1 MYLTSQDLNKGQ
13 IELALAACS
22 GRVEVTRKTFQKVQS
37 GGEGLS
43 GALTGIIA
51 FIEQIFQDVYAC
63 TLGRLALAIE
73 RCAQS
78 II

>member
-1 MYLTSQDLNKGQ
+1 M
-13 IELALAACS
+13 
-22 GRVEVTRKTFQKVQS
+22 TRKTFQKVQS